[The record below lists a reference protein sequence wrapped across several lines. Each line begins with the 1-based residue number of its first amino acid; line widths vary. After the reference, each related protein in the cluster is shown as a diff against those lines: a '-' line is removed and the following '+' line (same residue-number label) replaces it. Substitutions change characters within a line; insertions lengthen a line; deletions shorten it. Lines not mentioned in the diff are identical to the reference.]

1 MSKRPMRNDPGLG
14 RVGVPAV
21 TGAQDRLSCAE
32 GNGAAV
38 DFRGDVTRSEGVV
51 WGMSS
56 PALGEDSF
64 RRRCAETARRYRRC
78 RVSQS
83 PTWSATASTTRAA
96 TAEATA
102 LSPRRLNYLMHLFS
116 F

>member
-51 WGMSS
+51 LGHVLARFGRGLLSA
-56 PALGEDSF
+56 PLRRDRPTIQALP
-64 RRRCAETARRYRRC
+64 
-78 RVSQS
+78 RVAVAGLVGDGFHYSGCIRS
-83 PTWSATASTTRAA
+83 RNAS
-96 TAEATA
+96 
-102 LSPRRLNYLMHLFS
+102 
-116 F
+116 